1 MATMNISLPNPM
13 REWVEQ
19 QIQGGRYSNN
29 SDYVRD
35 LIRRDQE
42 QRDKTLALQQAIT
55 QGLESGLDG
64 KHNHGQS
71 QAQSWTAQSWTV
83 TMHNHA
89 QSCTIMHNHHNHG
102 HSPYSQYPT
111 CSSGFH

>member
-1 MATMNISLPNPM
+1 M
-13 REWVEQ
+13 RDWVEQ

-55 QGLESGLDG
+55 KGLESGLDG
-64 KHNHGQS
+64 KLDMTEIKRLAKK
-71 QAQSWTAQSWTV
+71 QAGLDV
-83 TMHNHA
+83 DL
-89 QSCTIMHNHHNHG
+89 
-102 HSPYSQYPT
+102 
-111 CSSGFH
+111 

>member
-13 REWVEQ
+13 RDWVEQ

-42 QRDKTLALQQAIT
+42 LRDKTLALQQAIT
-55 QGLESGLDG
+55 KGLESGLDG
-64 KHNHGQS
+64 KLDMDEIKRLAKE
-71 QAQSWTAQSWTV
+71 QARLNLDS
-83 TMHNHA
+83 
-89 QSCTIMHNHHNHG
+89 
-102 HSPYSQYPT
+102 
-111 CSSGFH
+111 

>member
-1 MATMNISLPNPM
+1 MATMNISLPSPM

-42 QRDKTLALQQAIT
+42 QRDKTLALQHAIT

-64 KHNHGQS
+64 KLDMTEIKRLAKI
-71 QAQSWTAQSWTV
+71 QAGLDS
-83 TMHNHA
+83 
-89 QSCTIMHNHHNHG
+89 
-102 HSPYSQYPT
+102 
-111 CSSGFH
+111 

>member
-42 QRDKTLALQQAIT
+42 QCDKTLALQRAIT
-55 QGLESGLDG
+55 KGLESGLDG
-64 KHNHGQS
+64 KLDMDEIKRLARE
-71 QAQSWTAQSWTV
+71 QAQLNSDA
-83 TMHNHA
+83 
-89 QSCTIMHNHHNHG
+89 
-102 HSPYSQYPT
+102 
-111 CSSGFH
+111 

>member
-13 REWVEQ
+13 RDWVEQ

-42 QRDKTLALQQAIT
+42 HRDKTLVLQQAIT
-55 QGLESGLDG
+55 KGLESGLDG
-64 KHNHGQS
+64 KLDMDEIKQLARE
-71 QAQSWTAQSWTV
+71 QAQLNSDS
-83 TMHNHA
+83 
-89 QSCTIMHNHHNHG
+89 
-102 HSPYSQYPT
+102 
-111 CSSGFH
+111 

>member
-13 REWVEQ
+13 RDWVEQ

-42 QRDKTLALQQAIT
+42 QRDKTLVLQQAIT
-55 QGLESGLDG
+55 QGLNSGLDG
-64 KHNHGQS
+64 TLDMSEIKRLAKI
-71 QAQSWTAQSWTV
+71 QAGLDSTL
-83 TMHNHA
+83 
-89 QSCTIMHNHHNHG
+89 
-102 HSPYSQYPT
+102 
-111 CSSGFH
+111 

>member
-13 REWVEQ
+13 RDWVEK

-42 QRDKTLALQQAIT
+42 LRDKTLALQQAIT
-55 QGLESGLDG
+55 KGLASGLDG
-64 KHNHGQS
+64 KLDMDEIKRLARE
-71 QAQSWTAQSWTV
+71 QAQLNSDA
-83 TMHNHA
+83 
-89 QSCTIMHNHHNHG
+89 
-102 HSPYSQYPT
+102 
-111 CSSGFH
+111 

>member
-13 REWVEQ
+13 REWVDQ

-42 QRDKTLALQQAIT
+42 LRDKTLALQQAIT
-55 QGLESGLDG
+55 KGLESDLDG
-64 KHNHGQS
+64 KLDMSEIKRLAREQS
-71 QAQSWTAQSWTV
+71 QLNSDS
-83 TMHNHA
+83 
-89 QSCTIMHNHHNHG
+89 
-102 HSPYSQYPT
+102 
-111 CSSGFH
+111 

>member
-1 MATMNISLPNPM
+1 MNISLPSPM

-42 QRDKTLALQQAIT
+42 QRDKTLALQHAIT

-64 KHNHGQS
+64 KLDMTEIKRLAKI
-71 QAQSWTAQSWTV
+71 QAGLDS
-83 TMHNHA
+83 
-89 QSCTIMHNHHNHG
+89 
-102 HSPYSQYPT
+102 
-111 CSSGFH
+111 

>member
-42 QRDKTLALQQAIT
+42 QRDKILALQQAIT
-55 QGLESGLDG
+55 KGLESGSDG
-64 KHNHGQS
+64 KLDIS
-71 QAQSWTAQSWTV
+71 EIKRLAREQAQLNSNS
-83 TMHNHA
+83 
-89 QSCTIMHNHHNHG
+89 
-102 HSPYSQYPT
+102 
-111 CSSGFH
+111 

>member
-55 QGLESGLDG
+55 QGLESGFDG
-64 KHNHGQS
+64 KLDMTEIKRLAKI
-71 QAQSWTAQSWTV
+71 QAGLDS
-83 TMHNHA
+83 
-89 QSCTIMHNHHNHG
+89 
-102 HSPYSQYPT
+102 
-111 CSSGFH
+111 

>member
-13 REWVEQ
+13 RDWVEQ

-42 QRDKTLALQQAIT
+42 LRDKTLALQQAIT
-55 QGLESGLDG
+55 KGLESGLDG
-64 KHNHGQS
+64 KLDMDEIKRLARE
-71 QAQSWTAQSWTV
+71 QAQLNSDS
-83 TMHNHA
+83 
-89 QSCTIMHNHHNHG
+89 
-102 HSPYSQYPT
+102 
-111 CSSGFH
+111 

>member
-13 REWVEQ
+13 RDWVEQ

-42 QRDKTLALQQAIT
+42 LRDKTLALQRAIT
-55 QGLESGLDG
+55 KGLESGLDG
-64 KHNHGQS
+64 KLDMGEIKRLAREQL
-71 QAQSWTAQSWTV
+71 
-83 TMHNHA
+83 
-89 QSCTIMHNHHNHG
+89 
-102 HSPYSQYPT
+102 
-111 CSSGFH
+111 